1 MAAVAARVVVVKGEG
16 MAGAK
21 AGAER
26 EEEKVE
32 ARVVAVMAVVTAAA
46 AMVAARVAA
55 MVAAMAAVMAVVT
68 EVGTP
73 VAEMKTWK
81 KRGRRRHWSGGG
93 AGDDPPLVGWDRGER
108 GDGGSGGEEEW
119 YGGKD
124 GDAGASQ
131 VARSHERGL
140 RPAWEGPGQIPGSER
155 HLLPGLGD
163 KVTSRDLV

>member
-1 MAAVAARVVVVKGEG
+1 MILPSVPSHFAAVLPCLPMVEEAMEEVRAVAATVAEMAVAEMAVAEMVVARVVVVKGEG

-21 AGAER
+21 AEAER

-73 VAEMKTWK
+73 VAEMAKGKNKWAETALL
-81 KRGRRRHWSGGG
+81 GRRSEQRLTIGW
-93 AGDDPPLVGWDRGER
+93 VGSMRER
-108 GDGGSGGEEEW
+108 
-119 YGGKD
+119 
-124 GDAGASQ
+124 
-131 VARSHERGL
+131 L
-140 RPAWEGPGQIPGSER
+140 
-155 HLLPGLGD
+155 
-163 KVTSRDLV
+163 